1 MPSPALPRPALP
13 RPALPR
19 PALLL
24 SILLIATLLS
34 PAPVTA
40 QDSAAND
47 AAEPFSSANMSH
59 IDNLAYRVLDRA
71 DTTIPYGTDI
81 EFATVDAGLGR
92 TVRLEGPTRIET
104 AVAVSADTFIAADD
118 VVIATAYTY
127 ADALA
132 GAPLAA
138 TLRAP
143 ILLTTV
149 EEVPQATLQEI
160 TRLGARRAVVLGGEA
175 AISPAAVAQLT
186 DAGLDVERIEGDN
199 RFGTAAA
206 IADRITGAE
215 EFLLAVGEDAD
226 PERGWETALAAAAL
240 GAAHDVPLLLLGED
254 RLPEETAAVLEASV
268 ASDNPLVTPD
278 APALTVVATTGQ
290 VSDEVVSA
298 AETAAGDATAT
309 RIEGDDVHDVAAAAA
324 AESFARGAIRARTHV
339 ATSRAFADGLTTAAA
354 IGKTGGV
361 LYLVD
366 GLDVQSTPQA
376 VDALSDAT
384 VGVLRLAGGTA
395 AIDEAGA
402 DVLSALVA
410 DRVGSMQDYAIAGAE
425 YNGLQIADTADPERT
440 EIVAYYDCVT
450 VQGDTQVF
458 SRDGRTFTTFTS
470 EDTSGL
476 DIRSDCVRQ
485 AVADGDIVFVDEV
498 GGGEDEDHPDGV
510 PDELTPAYGTYVIE
524 LTNPYEPTYAGFIPV
539 PEGSHNMTVHPSGD
553 YAYNSN
559 SSLIIN
565 PITSG
570 GTETTY
576 IEYYDISDLD
586 DITRLGQLDMPV
598 LPGLGTES
606 HDITFSADGTRAY
619 SAALSN
625 TVIINTEDPANP
637 EVISNF
643 VDPAINVEHQA
654 DPVTVTDSDG
664 NERTLLIVEDELA
677 GAAGNGFCPGGGM
690 HVYDITGD
698 NELDPQLHKVGTYF
712 IPEFRPAGTGSG
724 QGEAL
729 TCTAHVFRIYP
740 EQGIITIAWYN
751 AGVWVLDING
761 LADAATDPTSMP
773 IETLGFFYFSN
784 SDTWS
789 FKTNTFEENGAFYG
803 FGNDI
808 NRGLD
813 VYRFDAS
820 VETAAEEM
828 GEAFAGRW
836 VNQPTAITMAERALL
851 TNGYSLG
858 DQAAPR
864 CLIAVQQDA

>member
-1 MPSPALPRPALP
+1 MSK
-13 RPALPR
+13 

-24 SILLIATLLS
+24 AILLIATLLS
-34 PAPVTA
+34 PAPTTA
-40 QDSAAND
+40 QDTASND

-71 DTTIPYGTDI
+71 ETTIPYGTDI
-81 EFATVDAGLGR
+81 EFATLDGGSGR
-92 TVRLEGPTRIET
+92 TIRLEGPTRIET
-104 AVAVSADTFIAADD
+104 AAAISADTYLAADD

-132 GAPLAA
+132 GAPLAGL
-138 TLRAP
+138 LRAP

-149 EEVPQATLQEI
+149 EQVPAATMAEI
-160 TRLGARRAVVLGGEA
+160 ARLGARRAVVLGGEA
-175 AISPAAVAQLT
+175 AVSAAVLDQLT
-186 DAGLDVERIEGDN
+186 AAGLSVERIEGSN

-206 IADRITGAE
+206 IADRVTGAG
-215 EFLLAVGEDAD
+215 EFLLAVGEDSD
-226 PERGWETALAAAAL
+226 PERGWETALAAASL
-240 GAAHDVPLLLLGED
+240 GAAHDIPLLLLGED
-254 RLPEETAAVLEASV
+254 RLPEETAAVLAASAPTDPV
-268 ASDNPLVTPD
+268 TGQGPAIPGASGDP
-278 APALTVVATTGQ
+278 AALTVVGTTGQ
-290 VSDEVVSA
+290 VSEAVVTE
-298 AETAAGDATAT
+298 AEEAAGGATST
-309 RIEGDDVHDVAAAAA
+309 RIEGDDVHDVAAAVA
-324 AESFARGAIRARTHV
+324 AESFARGAIRARAHV

-366 GLDVQSTPQA
+366 GLDIAATPQA
-376 VDALSDAT
+376 GAALADAT
-384 VGVLRLAGGTA
+384 VGVLRLAGGTS
-395 AIDEAGA
+395 AIDGEAA
-402 DVLSALVA
+402 TTLSALVA
-410 DRVGSMQDYAIAGAE
+410 DRDGSLQDYAIAGAE
-425 YNGLQIADTADPERT
+425 YNGLQIADIADPERT

-470 EDTSGL
+470 EDTTRL
-476 DIRSDCVRQ
+476 DHRSDCVRS
-485 AVADGDIVFVDEV
+485 AVAAGDITFVDEV
-498 GGGEDEDHPDGV
+498 GGGEDEDQPDGT
-510 PDELTPAYGTYVIE
+510 PDDLTPGYGTYVIE
-524 LTNPYEPTYAGFIPV
+524 LTNPYEPAYAGFIPV

-559 SSLIIN
+559 SSLITN
-565 PITSG
+565 PVTSG
-570 GTETTY
+570 GAESTY
-576 IEYYDISDLD
+576 IEYYDISDLSA
-586 DITRLGQLDMPV
+586 ITRLGQLDMPV

-690 HVYDITGD
+690 HIYDITGD
-698 NELDPQLHKVGTYF
+698 NELDPQTHKVGTYF
-712 IPEFRPAGTGSG
+712 IPDFRPAGTGSG

-740 EQGIITIAWYN
+740 EQGIVTIAWYN

-761 LADAATDPTSMP
+761 LADGATDPTSMP

-789 FKTNTFEENGAFYG
+789 FKTNTFEEDGSFYG
-803 FGNDI
+803 YGNDI

-820 VETAAEEM
+820 VDTATEEF
-828 GEAFAGRW
+828 GESFAGRW
-836 VNQPTAITMAERALL
+836 VNQPTAITMAQRALL
-851 TNGYSLG
+851 ANGYALG
-858 DQAAPR
+858 EQAAPR
-864 CLIAVQQDA
+864 CLVLSEQSSSEQGI